1 MGNVESKSGL
11 VRRLGVLDASTIV
24 IGSMIGSGIFIA
36 PSLMASYI
44 QTPGILILLWLGG
57 GILTVFGAL
66 SLGELASA
74 FPRAGGQY
82 VYLREAFSPLWGFLF
97 GWTYFWVVQSGFIA
111 AVAIAFSKYLGVF
124 FPSLGEA
131 NKIFTLHLFGR
142 AASLSTAQLSAI
154 ICILLLTA
162 INIRGVRAGATVQN
176 VFTITKVS
184 AMVLLILAAFL
195 FFKGDFKN
203 FLPLLKPVLPAQGGV
218 PLAGLPA
225 AAALPL
231 FAALAV
237 AMSKALF
244 AYDAWN
250 SVSFVA
256 EEVRNPQRNIPRAM
270 FIGSGIVALVNTLIT
285 MAYLYVIPIGR
296 MALVS
301 ENRVAAAT
309 AQAIM
314 GQAGLVFITLAILVS
329 TFGCVNGLVLS
340 GPRLY
345 YAMARDG
352 LFFKKNC
359 RIHEKFRTPHVSL
372 VYQGIWSGILVL
384 SGTYNDLLTYTVFAS
399 LLFNAVTVI
408 GLFRL
413 RRQKPGLERPYRVSG
428 YPLVPLLYV
437 VIAAFFIVYIIVGDP
452 RNSGRGLFLM
462 ATGVPAYFYWKRKQ
476 RAHELS

>member
-1 MGNVESKSGL
+1 MDKQKSESSL
-11 VRRLGVLDASTIV
+11 ARRLGVLDSTTIV

-36 PSLMASYI
+36 PSLMAGYI
-44 QTPGILILLWLGG
+44 QTPGILILLWLVGG
-57 GILTVFGAL
+57 VLTMFGAL
-66 SLGELASA
+66 SMGELASA

-82 VYLREAFSPLWGFLF
+82 VYLKEAFSPLWGFLF

-124 FPSLGEA
+124 FPFLGE
-131 NKIFTLHLFGR
+131 NNLLVSLDMFGKTFT
-142 AASLSTAQLSAI
+142 LSTAQVAALL
-154 ICILLLTA
+154 CIALLTA
-162 INIRGVRAGATVQN
+162 VNIRGVRAGATVQN

-195 FFKGDFKN
+195 FFKGRFGN
-203 FLPLLKPVLPAQGGV
+203 FLPLLKPVLPAASG
-218 PLAGLPA
+218 
-225 AAALPL
+225 LPL

-256 EEVRNPQRNIPRAM
+256 EEVRDPRRNIPRAM
-270 FIGSGIVALVNTLIT
+270 FIGSAVVALVNTLIT

-296 MALVS
+296 MAVVG
-301 ENRVAAAT
+301 ENRIAAAT

-345 YAMARDG
+345 FAMARDG

-359 RIHEKFRTPHVSL
+359 RIHETFRTPHVSL

-384 SGTYNDLLTYTVFAS
+384 SGTYSDLLTYTVFAS

-437 VIAAFFIVYIIVGDP
+437 AIAAFFIAYIIVGDP
-452 RNSGRGLFLM
+452 LNSGKGLFLM
-462 ATGVPAYFYWKRKQ
+462 ATGVPVYFYWKR
-476 RAHELS
+476 RH